1 MKFHTVDSNSVEI
14 RAAEIHPADCQPAAG
29 LTGARRRAGFTIAEM
44 MVVIVIIGLI
54 AAMIVPN
61 LGAFFGQAQS
71 TKVKADIKSIVD
83 AIESHRMVNAGK
95 YPESLEEVVNPPGGG
110 QGFLKNMP
118 KDPWGNTY
126 QYEPKNGSSPMRV
139 YTLGGDNSP
148 GGEGEDADVDNITL
162 FEGGDE

>member
-1 MKFHTVDSNSVEI
+1 MKFHTAENSAVESN
-14 RAAEIHPADCQPAAG
+14 PAASPPG
-29 LTGARRRAGFTIAEM
+29 TRRRAGFTIAEM

-110 QGFLKNMP
+110 QGFLKSMP

-126 QYEPKNGSSPMRV
+126 QFEPKNGSSPMRV
-139 YTLGGDNSP
+139 YTLGADNSP

-162 FEGGDE
+162 FEGTDE